1 MMEPRATG
9 AEREAEK
16 LMVTMDDSELPTV
29 SALKL
34 VTGME
39 GVASGG
45 FVANTVT
52 DELLPK

>member
-1 MMEPRATG
+1 MEPRATG